1 MPTPLPRISSDT
13 KTGGGEGRT
22 RDPSM
27 PSYAY
32 LMMCDDWDVIR
43 TVYEGTR
50 AMREARDKYLPQ
62 HTRETDD
69 EYERRLKSTTLNN
82 VLRDAVQNTSAR
94 PFRKRLALTETSPE
108 VAHVWADDVDL
119 IGNSLHMFAVRAFRE
134 ALLDGM
140 VHVLVDMSVVPAG
153 ATKADEMAMRTRPF
167 WTLVPARDLIA
178 AYSRFDEAGNK
189 ICYHARIRECAV
201 ELDDDFYE
209 VAVERVR
216 VYRLKPEMDDLGN
229 PIEGGREIAVWE
241 LWERTSAGWEIIE
254 QGPMLKAGG
263 EPWDRVPLETF
274 YCGTF
279 INDYI
284 ATPPFLDLAWKN
296 VEHWQS
302 SSDQRNIL
310 TKARFPMLAAS
321 GIDDPKGLLNERGE
335 FEVGPHTALVTP
347 HKESKWYYVEP
358 QGNAIKAGADDLK
371 QLVEDMRI
379 MGLDPLLP
387 QNSGAI
393 TATERS
399 IDESKA
405 RAPLEQW
412 AWEFADFISR
422 CFDRMFDWVGLRE
435 YLGTAKVLLD
445 IDMGLGNEKDDDL
458 QTLLQLR
465 QIGDISR
472 YTLYEEL
479 KRRGL
484 LGPYFDPV
492 RENQFIENEMMEY
505 IANNPDA
512 FDDEGEGD
520 ETMLN

>member
-1 MPTPLPRISSDT
+1 M
-13 KTGGGEGRT
+13 
-22 RDPSM
+22 RDPST

-32 LMMCDDWDVIR
+32 LRMEEDWHVVR

-50 AMREARDKYLPQ
+50 AMREARHRYLPQ

-69 EYERRLKSTTLNN
+69 EYERRLQCTTLHN
-82 VLRDAVQNTSAR
+82 VLRDAVQNTAAR
-94 PFRKRLALTETSPE
+94 PFRKRIALTETSPE
-108 VAHVWADDVDL
+108 VAQFWAEDIDL

-140 VHVLVDMSVVPAG
+140 VHVLVDMSIVPPG
-153 ATKADEMAMRTRPF
+153 ATKADEMALRTRPF

-189 ICYHARIRECAV
+189 ICYHARIRETV
-201 ELDDDFYE
+201 TELEDDFFE
-209 VAVERVR
+209 VEVERVR
-216 VYRLKPEMDDLGN
+216 VYRLKPEEDEFGN
-229 PIEGGREIAVWE
+229 PIEGGREVAVWE
-241 LWERTSAGWEIIE
+241 LWERTSAGWEVIDG
-254 QGPMLKAGG
+254 GPLLKAGG

-274 YCGTF
+274 YCGNF
-279 INDYI
+279 IDDYV

-310 TKARFPMLAAS
+310 TKGRFPILAAS
-321 GIDDPKGLLNERGE
+321 GIEDPSKLLNDKGE
-335 FEVGPHTALVTP
+335 LEIGPHTALVTP
-347 HKESKWYYVEP
+347 HKEAKWYYVEP
-358 QGNAIKAGADDLK
+358 QGNAIKAGAEDLK

-379 MGLDPLLP
+379 MGLDPLMP
-387 QNSGAI
+387 QNGGMQ

-422 CFDRMFDWVGLRE
+422 CFDRMFEWVGLGQ
-435 YLGTAKVLLD
+435 YVGLAKVLLD
-445 IDMGLGNEKDDDL
+445 IDMGLGDENKHDL

-465 QIGDISR
+465 QLGDISR
-472 YTLYEEL
+472 HTLYEEL

-484 LGPYFDPV
+484 LGPYFDPL
-492 RENQFIENEMMEY
+492 REEQFIEQELMM
-505 IANNPDA
+505 IARTNPN
-512 FDDEGEGD
+512 FDDDSDGAGD
-520 ETMLN
+520 ESFLN